1 MKHLLIDFENVQ
13 PQNLNKL
20 SSKDTHIWLFL
31 GVSHRTLPIDLVE
44 SLLQFGDRVHMI
56 RLQKMGKNAL
66 DFYLSYYL
74 GQITAIDPNA
84 MIGILS
90 RDGGY
95 DVLVEHILNNQH
107 AQDIVRLI
115 SLDKVQQLNNQIE
128 TDSNPI
134 LLTQPENV
142 VKDKPI
148 SSIAPYFQAALTALR
163 QLNAFRPT
171 LLRNLQLNLRNY
183 VLRDLLAEKDD
194 DEADKIVNKI
204 INNLKTKGLIV
215 IDENKT
221 VHYHMSD
228 ADILLQIK
236 KYILNVKPKTYAD
249 FQEKVKQRATKLGLV
264 VTENDVQ
271 AFARH
276 LREQNDIRQNQG
288 KIEYISEKIVYQ
300 PDEIMWQKVIAALSV
315 AKRNCPQK
323 LSSLQNVIK
332 VHAKCS
338 DVEMQQ
344 LLQHLQDKKILQL
357 NNNKVIYSS

>member
-1 MKHLLIDFENVQ
+1 MKHLLIDFENIQ

-20 SSKDTHIWLFL
+20 TPSDTHIWLFL

-56 RLQKMGKNAL
+56 RLQKIGKNAL

-107 AQDIVRLI
+107 AQDIVRLT
-115 SLDKVQQLNNQIE
+115 SLDEVQQLNSQIE
-128 TDSNPI
+128 TDSNLM

-194 DEADKIVNKI
+194 DEADQIVSKI
-204 INNLKTKGLIV
+204 INN
-215 IDENKT
+215 ENKT
-221 VHYHMSD
+221 VRYHMSD

-249 FQEKVKQRATKLGLV
+249 FQEKVKQRATKLGLA

-271 AFARH
+271 AFTRH

-315 AKRNCPQK
+315 AKGKRPQK

-332 VHAKCS
+332 AHAKCS
-338 DVEMQQ
+338 DVETQQ

>member
-1 MKHLLIDFENVQ
+1 MKHLLIDFENIQ

-20 SSKDTHIWLFL
+20 APSDTHIWLFL

-56 RLQKMGKNAL
+56 RLQKIGKNAL

-107 AQDIVRLI
+107 AQDIVRLT
-115 SLDKVQQLNNQIE
+115 SLDEVQQLNSQIE
-128 TDSNPI
+128 TDSNLM

-148 SSIAPYFQAALTALR
+148 SSIAPYFQAALTAFR

-204 INNLKTKGLIV
+204 INNLKTKGLIF

-221 VHYHMSD
+221 VRYHMSD

-249 FQEKVKQRATKLGLV
+249 FQEKVKQRATKLGLA

-315 AKRNCPQK
+315 AKGKRPQK

-332 VHAKCS
+332 AHAKCS
-338 DVEMQQ
+338 DVETQQ

>member
-1 MKHLLIDFENVQ
+1 M
-13 PQNLNKL
+13 
-20 SSKDTHIWLFL
+20 
-31 GVSHRTLPIDLVE
+31 
-44 SLLQFGDRVHMI
+44 
-56 RLQKMGKNAL
+56 
-66 DFYLSYYL
+66 
-74 GQITAIDPNA
+74 
-84 MIGILS
+84 
-90 RDGGY
+90 
-95 DVLVEHILNNQH
+95 
-107 AQDIVRLI
+107 
-115 SLDKVQQLNNQIE
+115 
-128 TDSNPI
+128 
-134 LLTQPENV
+134 
-142 VKDKPI
+142 
-148 SSIAPYFQAALTALR
+148 
-163 QLNAFRPT
+163 
-171 LLRNLQLNLRNY
+171 RNY